1 MKEQHMKKVVGGW
14 FGVGLGLVAIG
25 ISALS
30 ACSGASS
37 DSVVAQTMTGTRTV
51 TGQVVCLVCY
61 ARNNANTGSDH
72 DSGRVCAEACIKW
85 EGNPVGIVATDG
97 KVYQFAGGLV
107 ANNNAKASQH
117 IAHKVT
123 VTGEVYEKDGMAMI
137 RADDLQ
143 MAQ

>member
-1 MKEQHMKKVVGGW
+1 MRKVVA
-14 FGVGLGLVAIG
+14 GLVGGLLAV
-25 ISALS
+25 AT
-30 ACSGASS
+30 SGCTGA
-37 DSVVAQTMTGTRTV
+37 DANANAQTATGTRTV

-117 IAHKVT
+117 IAQKVT
-123 VTGEVYEKDGMAMI
+123 VTGEVYEKDGMTMI
-137 RADDLQ
+137 RAEDLQ
-143 MAQ
+143 RAQ